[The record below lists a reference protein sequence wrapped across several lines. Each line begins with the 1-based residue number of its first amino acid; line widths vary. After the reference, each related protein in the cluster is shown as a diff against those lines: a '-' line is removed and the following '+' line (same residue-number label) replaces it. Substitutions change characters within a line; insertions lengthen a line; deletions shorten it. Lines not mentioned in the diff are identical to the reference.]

1 MSARKPLTSGTCS
14 PSLSITVPDGDPIA
28 PDRRD
33 PNIAAHLRD
42 YPPYAEKLEAL
53 RPCDD

>member
-1 MSARKPLTSGTCS
+1 MSARKPLASGTCS

-28 PDRRD
+28 LDRRD

-42 YPPYAEKLEAL
+42 YPPYAETLEAL